1 MKGKADE
8 SETLVLR
15 AAAVYTGL
23 PRVRSDRFR
32 QFAVDPLYAFPVLV
46 AKRSAELTLK
56 GPRFSPI
63 TQTSTVD
70 ILTQLHESSPFRRGD
85 SPEIAPAT
93 GSFSYSEGRE
103 APLNTVNTESSQGSH
118 RAEEMKRTRDLEES
132 DPDGSFEAS
141 PIRVPPV
148 RTAGSSR
155 SDSLKE
161 DFGLKK
167 NPRRSI
173 RTAIRDYSEE
183 IPSDEEAEGSVSSSD
198 VLADRLVRQSTNK
211 DFKRIVELIPEEM
224 EEDSFL
230 MFRSIDALKQ
240 AGVIK
245 EDEQESEADVDIS
258 AEQIHLVPREIQV
271 KANKPSCVM
280 QQIQPKLLSDSVLH
294 FSTMNESLILTA
306 DVPDGHSPLC
316 RKLVVCEE
324 LRRSVTVESRESV
337 GRKRMEVAAALA
349 CAGYKTSVGLEFSN
363 VEAKSRAAVDHQIEA
378 ERLPVRL
385 LTPQIIRF
393 FMSNPVLWISC
404 GFEHCA
410 VVTVE
415 GEVFTWG
422 HGGSGA
428 LGHGN
433 TLSYATPTRVQALA
447 GQGIAYLESGG
458 YHNAAFNGAGKLWM
472 WGRGD
477 VNQLGV
483 SFKKL
488 IYDELGYLAMAPLEV
503 EEFTRWRRR
512 VEGVACGEA
521 HTLVLD
527 STGCVYAFGWAE
539 DGQLG
544 LPDTCISEGMMTTK
558 IERVEGIQKAVKV
571 SAGSLFSAVL
581 TETGNVY
588 TWGNGDQGQ
597 LGQGSKVLHRARP
610 SQVTSISAET
620 IVDLVCGESHVLAV
634 SQEGKVFGW
643 GQGVAGAFE
652 GGQFTRGSELVC
664 YVPRELADVDVAHHL
679 AVFRTKKKASAEQPS
694 FLWALEEELR
704 RLEQDD

>member
-1 MKGKADE
+1 MKGRPAE
-8 SETLVLR
+8 TGTLVLR
-15 AAAVYTGL
+15 AAAIYTGL
-23 PRVRSDRFR
+23 PRTRSDHFT
-32 QFAVDPLYAFPVLV
+32 QFTSDSLYAFPLIGPQHPAEIVL
-46 AKRSAELTLK
+46 KSS
-56 GPRFSPI
+56 RFNAV
-63 TQTSTVD
+63 TQTDTIDTLSE
-70 ILTQLHESSPFRRGD
+70 LHETSPFRRGTGPD
-85 SPEIAPAT
+85 IAPTT
-93 GSFSYSEGRE
+93 GSFSYAEGRE

-118 RAEEMKRTRDLEES
+118 RGEEQKRAKDLEDS
-132 DPDGSFEAS
+132 DQDGSFEAS
-141 PIRVPPV
+141 PIRTPPV
-148 RTAGSSR
+148 RTVESSR
-155 SDSLKE
+155 SDSLRE

-173 RTAIRDYSEE
+173 KAAIRDYSEE

-198 VLADRLVRQSTNK
+198 QLGDRLSRMSTNK

-224 EEDSFL
+224 EEDSLL

-245 EDEQESEADVDIS
+245 EEEQESDADVDIS
-258 AEQIHLVPREIQV
+258 AEQVHLVPREIQI
-271 KANKPSCVM
+271 KANKPSCNL
-280 QQIQPKLLSDSVLH
+280 QQVQPKLLGD
-294 FSTMNESLILTA
+294 STMYFTTLNDSMVLEA
-306 DVPDGHSPLC
+306 NVPDGHSPLC
-316 RKLVVCEE
+316 KKLVICEE
-324 LRRSVTVESRESV
+324 VRKTVTVESRESV
-337 GRKRMEVAAALA
+337 GTKRAEMAAAVA
-349 CAGYKTSVGLEFSN
+349 CAGYKSCIGLEFSN
-363 VEAKSRAAVDHQIEA
+363 VEGTSRATVNYA
-378 ERLPVRL
+378 EETSRLPVRL
-385 LTPQIIRF
+385 LTPSIIRF
-393 FMSNPVLWISC
+393 FMSNPVLWLSC

-422 HGGSGA
+422 YGSSGA

-447 GQGIAYLESGG
+447 GQGIVYLESGG
-458 YHNAAFNGAGKLWM
+458 YHNAAFNAAGKLWM

-488 IYDELGYLAMAPLEV
+488 IYDELGYLALAPIEV
-503 EEFTRWRRR
+503 EEFSRWRRS
-512 VEGVACGEA
+512 VQGVACGEA

-544 LPDTCISEGMMTTK
+544 LPDSAISEGMMTTK
-558 IERVEGIQKAVKV
+558 IERIEDIQKAVKV
-571 SAGSLFSAVL
+571 AAGSLFSAVL

-588 TWGNGDQGQ
+588 TWGNGEQGQ
-597 LGQGSKVLHRARP
+597 LGQGSKALHRPRP
-610 SQVTSISAET
+610 SQVTAISAET
-620 IVDLVCGESHVLAV
+620 IVDLVCGESYALAV
-634 SQEGKVFGW
+634 SQEGKVYGW

-652 GGQFTRGSELVC
+652 GGQFAQGSELVC
-664 YVPRELADVDVAHHL
+664 YVPRELAEVDAVQHL